1 MVSAAVRLYK
11 INPSTGGYDSIEG
24 GNLLG
29 CVLMGTGLTY
39 QILIYNAQKVPQAT
53 IPITMGFNYTI
64 KDLYMSFT
72 DNSTQ
77 NQWSLLFDSNETMT
91 NFVRTIVTTIIHIN
105 SFSTDTSGST
115 SDVNS
120 IMRYLPS
127 TQSTDT
133 TTADETVLTLGTY
146 I

>member
-105 SFSTDTSGST
+105 SFTTDNSGST

-120 IMRYLPS
+120 IRRYLPS